1 MSTRTDSSSSK
12 DDYISSGDRWLKLVS
27 GELESG
33 ARNRVR
39 RQEPTEFKRKHSH
52 RGEHESDDEYDR
64 RKTHSR
70 RTHYDSSKEAQSEYD
85 GRRSRHM
92 TSYSNDNTKYRRS
105 DRSTDSKSMVATKT
119 SKSGSSEDDD
129 DSAGEW
135 VEAPA
140 FSTASNQVP
149 NLSPSAFTGKELNIS
164 RISAPSRPKKGP
176 TLPSPADIQL
186 MNSELNDESLEDMRA
201 ARLHSRR
208 ASEAQYL
215 GAAENLLQGGASDP
229 SDPRDRKIEKRQLEN
244 ETRREYVRARSPGG
258 VDEVDDDEL
267 FDGAVGGGSSS
278 KLSEVAARRAEKDR
292 IKKEKREAFYREK
305 DAERRKRW
313 EEMQAREK
321 KTINMLRELARQKF
335 GNVP

>member
-27 GELESG
+27 GELEAG
-33 ARNRVR
+33 ARIKVR
-39 RQEPTEFKRKHSH
+39 RQEPPESKRKHPR
-52 RGEHESDDEYDR
+52 RGEPGSDDDYYR

-70 RTHYDSSKEAQSEYD
+70 RTHYDSSKEAQNEYD

-92 TSYSNDNTKYRRS
+92 TSYSNDTAKYRPS
-105 DRSTDSKSMVATKT
+105 DRSSDSKSKVATT
-119 SKSGSSEDDD
+119 SSKSSSSEGEDN
-129 DSAGEW
+129 SAGEW

-140 FSTASNQVP
+140 FSTVSNQAP
-149 NLSPSAFTGKELNIS
+149 NPSPAFTDKELNIS
-164 RISAPSRPKKGP
+164 RISPPFRPKKGP

-201 ARLHSRR
+201 SRLH
-208 ASEAQYL
+208 AKGAAEAEYL
-215 GAAENLLQGGASDP
+215 GAAENLLQGGASDR

-244 ETRREYVRARSPGG
+244 ETRREYIRARSPGG
-258 VDEVDDDEL
+258 VDEVGDDEL

-278 KLSEVAARRAEKDR
+278 KLSEVAARRAEKER

-313 EEMQAREK
+313 EEMQVREK
-321 KTINMLRELARQKF
+321 KTIDMLKELARQKF
-335 GNVP
+335 GDVP